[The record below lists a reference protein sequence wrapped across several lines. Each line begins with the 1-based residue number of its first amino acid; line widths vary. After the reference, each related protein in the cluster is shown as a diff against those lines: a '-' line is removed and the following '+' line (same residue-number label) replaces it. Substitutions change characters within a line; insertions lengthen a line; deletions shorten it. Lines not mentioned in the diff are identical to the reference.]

1 MDLIRGLEDKNHVVA
16 MHNYFT
22 SVSLFR
28 DLKHCGIYAT
38 GIARANMIGL
48 PPNLINTKEF
58 NKHAQREFD

>member
-1 MDLIRGLEDKNHVVA
+1 MDLISGLEDKNHVVA

-28 DLKHCGIYAT
+28 DLKHCSIYAT
-38 GIARANMIGL
+38 RTMRANMIGL

-58 NKHAQREFD
+58 KKRAQRELD